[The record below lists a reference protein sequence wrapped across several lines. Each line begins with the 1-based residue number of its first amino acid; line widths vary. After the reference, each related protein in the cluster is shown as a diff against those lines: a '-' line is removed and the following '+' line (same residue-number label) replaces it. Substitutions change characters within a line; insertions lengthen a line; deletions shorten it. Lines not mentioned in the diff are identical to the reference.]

1 MKMARYVAAALVA
14 VFLCL
19 SPAKADPLCARAY
32 TMTGLAGVEGGFSL
46 GVWNEADKIAK
57 AYPCVKTYKRR
68 WAGSGS
74 VYLTAKANYERDKL
88 PIFLIGHSLGANE
101 AVKVATKLKRDGIP
115 VATVFAYDPTPFVW
129 CIPSNVKTAIGWR
142 GTLLFNL
149 GKGQI
154 RACHGSKAAIEDH
167 PMAVPHVLIDD
178 DPGVHRL
185 TTKHI
190 GEVLHMLKEIQGK

>member
-1 MKMARYVAAALVA
+1 MKIRMSLAALVA

-19 SPAKADPLCARAY
+19 SPAKADPICARAY

-68 WAGSGS
+68 WAGSAS

-101 AVKVATKLKRDGIP
+101 AVKVAT
-115 VATVFAYDPTPFVW
+115 
-129 CIPSNVKTAIGWR
+129 S
-142 GTLLFNL
+142 
-149 GKGQI
+149 
-154 RACHGSKAAIEDH
+154 
-167 PMAVPHVLIDD
+167 
-178 DPGVHRL
+178 
-185 TTKHI
+185 
-190 GEVLHMLKEIQGK
+190 